1 MVAAM
6 KVELCELAF
15 RYTHLRPGGGEARRR
30 LQASLAEE
38 GQRVP
43 VLVVRDGDALVLID
57 GYARCEALRGLGRDE
72 VAAVVLDGDEVDAL
86 VLSHQLVRGRRKTA
100 LEQAWLVAELLERH
114 GLTQVEV
121 ARRLG
126 KSSSWVSRHRAMT
139 TVLPEAVRAAVKRGQ
154 VSVQVASRHLVPL
167 ARANADACGQL
178 VEHLGDH
185 RLTVREAKVLHD
197 AWRRSD
203 HEQRERLVAAPQLY
217 LKVHAH
223 AQGHRAAPEVARAL
237 ELAAHVVEG
246 LDRLHA
252 VIERGGMTASEAGIP
267 QLHRRMNELRAR
279 AEAAWAACPTS
290 DEKGGH
296 RARRRDE
303 SRGLEAS

>member
-1 MVAAM
+1 MVTAM

-15 RYTHLRPGGGEARRR
+15 RYAHLRPGGGEARRR

-57 GYARCEALRGLGRDE
+57 GYARCEALRSLGR
-72 VAAVVLDGDEVDAL
+72 DEVDAL
-86 VLSHQLVRGRRKTA
+86 VLSHQLVCGRRKTA

-197 AWRRSD
+197 AWRRYD
-203 HEQRERLVAAPQLY
+203 HEQRNRLVAAPQLY

-223 AQGHRAAPEVARAL
+223 AQGHRATPEVARAL
-237 ELAAHVVEG
+237 ELAARVIEG

-252 VIERGGMTASEAGIP
+252 VIERGGMTASDEGNP

-279 AEAAWAACPTS
+279 AEAACAACPTR
-290 DEKGGH
+290 DEQGGH
-296 RARRRDE
+296 RARSRDE